1 MMRALL
7 PLLLLAAQ
15 PAAAEFRVTLANGEA
30 ARLELV
36 NEADCAT
43 GPFEFMLDLRLA
55 GRGARFAAE
64 PAFRAEAGGER
75 IAAAAPL
82 GSDGRVLT
90 LALADLPPGGSLV
103 LTLPMEDGR
112 GAPLRDLSGAVAAVV
127 FRSERNDGEFGPEG
141 AVRLAGFGCAG

>member
-1 MMRALL
+1 MRPLAILLALL
-7 PLLLLAAQ
+7 PGW
-15 PAAAEFRVTLANGEA
+15 AAAEMRVSLRSEGEA

-36 NEADCAT
+36 NEASCAT

-55 GRGARFAAE
+55 GRGARFAAD
-64 PAFRAEAGGER
+64 PAFRAEAGGDF

-90 LALADLPPGGSLV
+90 LALADLPPGGALV
-103 LTLPMEDGR
+103 LSLPMEDGR
-112 GAPLRDLSGAVAAVV
+112 GGPLRDLSGAVAAVV
-127 FRSERNDGEFGPEG
+127 FRSERNDGAFGPGG